1 MKKALAVISF
11 GTALPDARQAISRVE
26 ETLRAALPGYDCFR
40 AFTSSIVRQKI
51 ARMEGIQIPGA
62 GELAAQLLAAGYEEV
77 RCQSLHVMPGLEY
90 EKMCRELAP
99 YREKFARF
107 SIGSPL
113 LATPE
118 DCRRLC
124 QALLAGLPERAP
136 DEAWVYMGHGTEH
149 FANAVYSGLENQFRS
164 LGAERVYV
172 GTVEGFPALDYVR
185 SRLRQRQVRRVTLAP
200 LMVVAGDHAK
210 NDLAGDGEDSWKSV
224 LTRDGFEVQVDLRGL
239 GEYAAVREHFAAHCL
254 AGG

>member
-1 MKKALAVISF
+1 M
-11 GTALPDARQAISRVE
+11 
-26 ETLRAALPGYDCFR
+26 
-40 AFTSSIVRQKI
+40 
-51 ARMEGIQIPGA
+51 
-62 GELAAQLLAAGYEEV
+62 
-77 RCQSLHVMPGLEY
+77 
-90 EKMCRELAP
+90 
-99 YREKFARF
+99 
-107 SIGSPL
+107 
-113 LATPE
+113 
-118 DCRRLC
+118 LC